1 MSNASAQTPGPDHL
15 AIGETVKSTS
25 DAVTVGPAKAIASGV
40 VGTAVA
46 FLGGLTV
53 AYADEIVSGQEWI
66 NIALVTVL
74 GAAAAFG
81 ITWATPTTVRAN

>member
-1 MSNASAQTPGPDHL
+1 MSDHTSGPAHL
-15 AIGETVKSTS
+15 AIGETVSSTS
-25 DAVTVGPAKAIASGV
+25 PAVTVGPAKAIASGI

-53 AYADEIVSGQEWI
+53 AFADEVVSGQEWI
-66 NIALVTVL
+66 NVALVTVL

-81 ITWATPTTVRAN
+81 ITYATPTSVRAN